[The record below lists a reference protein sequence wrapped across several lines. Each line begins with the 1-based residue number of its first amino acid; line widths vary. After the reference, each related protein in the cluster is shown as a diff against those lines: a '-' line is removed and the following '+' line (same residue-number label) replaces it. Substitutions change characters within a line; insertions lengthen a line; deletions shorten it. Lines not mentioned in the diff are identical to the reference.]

1 MNKMITILVLLAL
14 VLPLTVNL
22 LFTGPDNLLSA
33 CTQFFGDLLT
43 NVTRFG
49 TS

>member
-1 MNKMITILVLLAL
+1 MITILVLLAL

-22 LFTGPDNLLSA
+22 LIAGPDNLLSA
-33 CTQFFGDLLT
+33 CTRFFGELL
-43 NVTRFG
+43 NSVTRFG